1 MGSLSPVQ
9 VALLIV
15 AGLSII
21 GVVVTFIRSQMTYS
35 GYAQIMNDVRRLRVA
50 LRADVF
56 RDAGD
61 VVVSGTYEGWV
72 TVARFSNAED
82 TPGLNIRMQAP
93 ATFLLTVVPAGAQVS
108 EAGRILVKTADGL
121 FDTRFNTRT
130 DHPTQAKMFIN
141 RQVTSMLQR
150 LACSNNTYLSVGD
163 GAIELSELL
172 IPAPDTAQHVLDHLD
187 MMAKLSATLKAMPG
201 SDRVKL
207 TAFKRERHIAARLA
221 MVVGAVVAVLSI
233 FAATRVPSRAPVTG
247 VNETLASGILPLDAY
262 QIPSVNNWRVADTND
277 LDPAAV
283 AWLRNNG
290 QKPESRIEGDFS
302 GKGTGRDVVYLLV
315 GPEGMRRVVLLA
327 ENQNRYD
334 TRFPYIG
341 LAARVPKRIVKS
353 IQWVG
358 GRPPEGVDGDGILL
372 VRQQDDPTS
381 AIILF
386 LSGRGI
392 VSASP
397 VNYQQISLE

>member
-15 AGLSII
+15 AGLSIV
-21 GVVVTFIRSQMTYS
+21 GVVIAFVRSQMTYA
-35 GYAQIMNDVRRLRVA
+35 GYGQIMNEVRRLRLA
-50 LRADVF
+50 LHADVF
-56 RDAGD
+56 RDGSD
-61 VVVSGTYEGWV
+61 VVVSGEYEGLA
-72 TVARFSNAED
+72 TVARFSNAENA
-82 TPGLNIRMQAP
+82 PGLNIRMQAP
-93 ATFLLTVVPAGAQVS
+93 ATFLLTVVPAGAKVS
-108 EAGRILVKTADGL
+108 EAGRIPVKTTDAS

-130 DHPTQAKMFIN
+130 DHPMQAKMFID
-141 RQVTSMLQR
+141 RPVTTILQR
-150 LACSNNTYLSVGD
+150 LACSKNTYLSLGN
-163 GAIELSELL
+163 GAIELSELM
-172 IPAPDTAQHVLDHLD
+172 IPMPDTAAHVLDHLE
-187 MMAKLSATLKAMPG
+187 MMTKLSKTLKMMPG

-207 TAFKRERHIAARLA
+207 TPFQRERHIAARVA
-221 MVVGAVVAVLSI
+221 MVVGAVVAVVSI
-233 FAATRVPSRAPVTG
+233 FAATRVPNRAPATG
-247 VNETLASGILPLDAY
+247 VNETLASGILPMDAY
-262 QIPSVNNWRVADTND
+262 QIPSVSNWRVAAPDD
-277 LDPAAV
+277 LDPVAV

-302 GKGTGRDVVYLLV
+302 GKGTGRDVAYLLV

-341 LAARVPKRIVKS
+341 LAARVPKRIVNS

-358 GRPPEGVDGDGILL
+358 GKPPEGVEGDGILL
-372 VRQQDDPTS
+372 VRKQDDPTS

-397 VNYQQISLE
+397 LNYQQISLE